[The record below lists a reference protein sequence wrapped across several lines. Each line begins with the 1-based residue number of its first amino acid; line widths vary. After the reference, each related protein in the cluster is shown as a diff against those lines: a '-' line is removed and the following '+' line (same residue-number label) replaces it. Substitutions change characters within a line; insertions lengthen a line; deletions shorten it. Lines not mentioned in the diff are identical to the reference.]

1 MLLKYSAGIALCV
14 AHGMALAMQ
23 SSAGGIVTLSGE
35 LSLQEYESFSRLVD
49 SKKITT
55 VLFKQCLGGNGLAA
69 FKYPKKIKENNIA
82 TVASGVVASAC
93 AFAYLGGK
101 VRTVDPAVDTAIM
114 FHGLFYPSTLM
125 PKGEAENQ
133 MLLDIFDQH
142 IGFRFGPT
150 VQKIILNTRKRDE
163 GIYFYSIKSR
173 AGVEDF
179 SLYCDGTA
187 PVSLDKCE
195 RLAGITLASE
205 GITTR
210 K

>member
-14 AHGMALAMQ
+14 LHGMAFPMQ
-23 SSAGGIVTLSGE
+23 SSAGDTVTLSGE
-35 LSLQEYESFSRLVD
+35 LSIQEYQSFSTLLE
-49 SKKITT
+49 SKNIAT
-55 VLFKQCLGGNGLAA
+55 VIFKDCLGGNGLAA
-69 FKYPKKIKENNIA
+69 FKYAKEIKTRNIA

-101 VRTVDPAVDTAIM
+101 VRTVDPAVDTVIM

-125 PKGEAENQ
+125 PKGPAENQ

-150 VQKIILNTRKRDE
+150 VQKMILNTRKRDE

-187 PVSLDKCE
+187 PISFDKCQ

-205 GITTR
+205 GITT
-210 K
+210 KN